1 MYKLMKIADIFIG
14 KPGGMTISEA
24 IACGLPMCVVS
35 PIPGQE
41 EGNSDHLLEEGIA
54 RSDHVTLQTGAV
66 AGRSGQVGSNESQ
79 CLAFCQTTVST
90 TIVDTLLED
99 RLPPLSFTKDQRAA
113 IALAARPE

>member
-1 MYKLMKIADIFIG
+1 MKIADIFIG

-35 PIPGQE
+35 PIPDQE

-66 AGRSGQVGSNESQ
+66 AGRAGQVGSNESQ
-79 CLAFCQTTVST
+79 CLAFCQTHCLNNHRRHPARRSSSA
-90 TIVDTLLED
+90 TLIH
-99 RLPPLSFTKDQRAA
+99 QRSAGGDCPGCEA
-113 IALAARPE
+113 